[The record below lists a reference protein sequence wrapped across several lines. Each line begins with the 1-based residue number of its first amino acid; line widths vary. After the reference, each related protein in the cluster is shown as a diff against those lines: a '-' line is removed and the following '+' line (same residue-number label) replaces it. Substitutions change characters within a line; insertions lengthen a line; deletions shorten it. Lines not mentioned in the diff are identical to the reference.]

1 MAKVRG
7 LPSNIYRTPI
17 KKRTSIVQSPT
28 SRPKNKSKRKQYV
41 RSRGQGKPWKLKTY

>member
-17 KKRTSIVQSPT
+17 KKRTSIGQSPR
-28 SRPKNKSKRKQYV
+28 SKPKNKSKRKQFV
-41 RSRGQGKPWKLKTY
+41 RSRGQGKPWK